1 MQKLRLFGMNG
12 FFTLMLACTAAVC
25 RGQEAGYLILI
36 DADNKQPFT
45 ARIGDNLMAS
55 TQHGYLIIPQLQ
67 DSSYR
72 VCIRFP
78 REAIPEQIFPVRV
91 NKKDR
96 GFQLQGSDSSWV
108 LYNWQSKEVIHA
120 LKEVDSSRVLDQGV
134 KRDDGFSR
142 LMAAVVNDTS
152 VMYNTYAGTG
162 FSRDTRDTKD
172 TATTAKT
179 IKPDSIAIV
188 TSPRKKT
195 PVDSVKL
202 EKPPPEV
209 LVAKSLVIKPEIR
222 KLREVSLKVSRKMV
236 FLDASPEG
244 SRDTITLFVYFETAD
259 VAGKK
264 KPHEDP
270 MVTAR
275 RLLKGDTASKKIVLK
290 GKEKETVPVTE
301 TVKTTLKDTIRTL
314 AKDTV
319 KTRVSDSAMAPVAC
333 HQEASDPD
341 VEALRS
347 AILVANTLQDKIS
360 VASGAFIMK
369 CFSVSQLKVLEDL
382 FVSDMA
388 KYRFLDAAY
397 GHVSDPDHFRDLS
410 ETIMDKTYKKKFRV
424 LMQRKG

>member
-12 FFTLMLACTAAVC
+12 FFTLMLACTAMIC
-25 RGQEAGYLILI
+25 RGQQAGYLILI
-36 DADNKQPFT
+36 DAENKQPFT

-78 REAIPEQIFPVRV
+78 RAAIPEQIFPIRV

-120 LKEVDSSRVLDQGV
+120 LKEVDSSRLLDQGV
-134 KRDDGFSR
+134 KRDNGFSR

-162 FSRDTRDTKD
+162 FSRDTA
-172 TATTAKT
+172 ATGKA
-179 IKPDSIAIV
+179 IKPDSIALV

-202 EKPPPEV
+202 KKPPPEV
-209 LVAKSLVIKPEIR
+209 LVTKALVMKPEIR
-222 KLREVSLKVSRKMV
+222 KLREVALKVSRKIV

-264 KPHEDP
+264 KSHEDP

-275 RLLKGDTASKKIVLK
+275 RLLKGDSASKKIVLK
-290 GKEKETVPVTE
+290 GKEKEAVPVME
-301 TVKTTLKDTIRTL
+301 TVKTTLKDTLRTL
-314 AKDTV
+314 AKDT
-319 KTRVSDSAMAPVAC
+319 
-333 HQEASDPD
+333 
-341 VEALRS
+341 
-347 AILVANTLQDKIS
+347 
-360 VASGAFIMK
+360 
-369 CFSVSQLKVLEDL
+369 
-382 FVSDMA
+382 
-388 KYRFLDAAY
+388 
-397 GHVSDPDHFRDLS
+397 
-410 ETIMDKTYKKKFRV
+410 
-424 LMQRKG
+424 